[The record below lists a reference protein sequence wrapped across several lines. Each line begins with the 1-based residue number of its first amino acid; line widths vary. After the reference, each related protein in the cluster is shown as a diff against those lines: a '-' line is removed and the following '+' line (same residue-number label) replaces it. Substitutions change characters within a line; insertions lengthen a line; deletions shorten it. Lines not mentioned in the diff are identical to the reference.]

1 MPTSTKLRP
10 TFQGFKGWLQSTFKN
25 WRPQHALLLILLV
38 GLIQGIIY
46 AAIIPPWW
54 HNDEPGHFEYA
65 WLAANLPAWPKPGQ
79 YDQAMRKQMAVSLI
93 KYNWYG
99 RGMQPDLSGSGAI
112 SIGVPQTGD
121 PPGYYFLASLPLRL
135 MHNADITVQYY
146 AARSMSFLL
155 YLLIIVVIWYALGE
169 ILREDHPLRWMVP
182 AFLALLP
189 GFIDAMTAIN
199 NDVAATLAASLFLW
213 ASLRLIKRGY
223 SIGRLVFIG
232 LTLAFCYLSKNTAWF
247 TFLLTPLVL
256 ILGLLRGRFT
266 WPAIGISLAGAL
278 IAALAMLGWGAPLG
292 WYQTPAQG
300 SPLRSA
306 STSAPLGNYIF
317 QIDFSKY
324 ESHQS
329 NLTIPDTSY
338 C

>member
-1 MPTSTKLRP
+1 MASIHVQELAPATCSPLDPACRI
-10 TFQGFKGWLQSTFKN
+10 N
-25 WRPQHALLLILLV
+25 
-38 GLIQGIIY
+38 QGIIY

-213 ASLRLIKRGY
+213 ASLRLIK
-223 SIGRLVFIG
+223 
-232 LTLAFCYLSKNTAWF
+232 
-247 TFLLTPLVL
+247 
-256 ILGLLRGRFT
+256 
-266 WPAIGISLAGAL
+266 
-278 IAALAMLGWGAPLG
+278 
-292 WYQTPAQG
+292 
-300 SPLRSA
+300 
-306 STSAPLGNYIF
+306 
-317 QIDFSKY
+317 
-324 ESHQS
+324 E
-329 NLTIPDTSY
+329 DTQ
-338 C
+338 